1 MKVWLAW
8 ISIGLLHLEMNA
20 QPAFPKLPKYAASA
34 LKEDAIILKKVLEAN
49 HPSLYWYTPK
59 TELDRAFDQLLQ
71 QITDSLTEIEFRNKI
86 APWVTLI
93 KCGHTSTSYSKSF
106 IKNLQQHRYPR
117 FPIQIKFW
125 EDSAVVLSNGYFK
138 DTNLV
143 RGTILHT
150 INGQPMATYRDRLF
164 QQIATDGYANN
175 HQYQVLSSTFP
186 DAYKQVFGLD
196 SSYLIGYTNQV
207 GKTDTVSVG
216 NFAPIPRDTGA
227 NRPWPAPSRT
237 NLSQRQLRLMAIRSL
252 SIDTVTKSAYMRLT
266 TFSKG
271 HLKTFFR
278 RSFKKMKEAQIQSF
292 ILDLRENGGGRVNN
306 SIALTKYLK
315 QTPFKIADSVVAI
328 SRKLKHGRYIQ
339 SSWMYW
345 LAMNF
350 GASKAADGTIHYKR
364 YENHF
369 YEPNAALAFKGSVY
383 IIQGGYTFSAAT
395 MVAGALKGQSNIT
408 IVGEESGGGYY
419 GNSAIFI
426 PNITLPN
433 TKLRVRLP
441 LYKMVID
448 QNRPKGR
455 GIIPDVIIPPSSYA
469 IRTGFDPKMAAI
481 QQMINQQLSNQKR

>member
-8 ISIGLLHLEMNA
+8 IGICLLHLEMNA
-20 QPAFPKLPKYAASA
+20 QQAFPKLPKYAATA
-34 LKEDAIILKKVLEAN
+34 LKEDAVILKKVLEAN
-49 HPSLYWYTPK
+49 HPSMYWYTPK
-59 TELDRAFDQLLQ
+59 AELDLAFDQMFQ
-71 QITDSLTEIEFRNKI
+71 TITDSLTEIEFRNKI

-117 FPIQIKFW
+117 FPVQIKFW

-143 RGTILHT
+143 RGTILQS
-150 INGQPMATYRDRLF
+150 INGQPIAVYRNRLF
-164 QQIATDGYANN
+164 QQIATDGHANN
-175 HQYQVLSSTFP
+175 HQYQVLSGTFP

-196 SSYLIGYTNQV
+196 SSYLIGYINQA
-207 GKTDTVSVG
+207 GKADTVSVG
-216 NFAPIPRDTGA
+216 NFAPIPRDTNA
-227 NRPWPAPSRT
+227 NRPRPEPSRT
-237 NLSQRQLRLMAIRSL
+237 KLSKRQMRLLAIRSL
-252 SIDTVTKSAYMRLT
+252 SIDTIGKSAYMRLT
-266 TFSKG
+266 SFSKG
-271 HLKTFFR
+271 HLKAFFR
-278 RSFKKMKEAQIQSF
+278 RSFKTMQANQIKHF
-292 ILDLRENGGGRVNN
+292 ILDLRENGGGRITN

-328 SRKLKHGRYIQ
+328 SRRFKHGRYIQ

-345 LAMNF
+345 LAMNL
-350 GASKAADGTIHYKR
+350 GATKAADGTIHYKQF
-364 YENHF
+364 ENHY
-369 YEPNAALAFKGSVY
+369 YEPNEDLAFKGSVY

-395 MVAGALKGQSNIT
+395 MVTGALKGQSNIT

-419 GNSAIFI
+419 GNSAMYI

-433 TKLRVRLP
+433 SKLRVRLP

-455 GIIPDVIIPPSSYA
+455 GIIPDVMIPPSSYA
-469 IRTGFDPKMAAI
+469 IRTGYDPKMAAI
-481 QQMINQQLSNQKR
+481 QKMIANQLSNQKR